1 LKWFV
6 KIQGDQI
13 WRLFAYWVIDFFC
26 AVFLK
31 ITEVVQILGLFFSG
45 ETDVCIRFDKN
56 GFGYILCDFFTNSSD
71 DPVRIYF

>member
-1 LKWFV
+1 VQF
-6 KIQGDQI
+6 
-13 WRLFAYWVIDFFC
+13 
-26 AVFLK
+26 FLK

-71 DPVRIYF
+71 DPVRIYFFEL